1 MTDPELA
8 GAMALHQAGRLDEA
22 IRAYRALLPRR
33 KTDPQLNHLLGL
45 ALFAKGEA
53 KAALEPIRAAL
64 IRVPGHPQLL
74 NDMGNVL
81 RALGRQSEAAEAFR
95 RALAADANFHF
106 ARFNLAD
113 ALLELRR
120 FAEGLAAYDEILA
133 RRLPGIDADLHCN
146 RGACLAGLKRQEEAV
161 AAFRTALSLQP
172 GHAGATANLA
182 TALQALGRDAE
193 SVEALMAFTARHPA
207 TTEVLLVLGKGLL
220 GLKRGEEA
228 LAAFAR
234 AAAADPKSDKPLT
247 GRALALDAL
256 GRHAEALGMHDL
268 AIAANPKSA
277 EAHSN
282 RGVTLRKMWRLRD
295 AIAAFEAALRI
306 APDSADA
313 LVNLGNALTDA
324 KEHDAAIRA
333 YRKAIALEADLTD
346 AHANLGTALA
356 RTSDLAGSVAA
367 YEAAL
372 ARGKSGT
379 TAHVL
384 TSLAFTKLRGCDWSG
399 IEELQALIRTGV
411 AAGTV
416 DAGPFEVLGLADD
429 PALNLL
435 AARRHVEVNFGAI
448 RRAVPTPPPG
458 PRIRIGF
465 VSTDFRS
472 HPTLRL
478 CVRMLELLDRE
489 VFEVS
494 AFSIGPQIID
504 AMAERV
510 KDGVDHFHD
519 CTPMPDEAVMDLA
532 RRSGLDIAVD
542 LNGYTQGARTALFA
556 RGLAPVQVNFLG
568 YPGTIG
574 ASFADYILA
583 DPTVVPPG
591 DERFYAE
598 QVVRMPHAYQ
608 PNDDRREIGGSVPTR
623 AVAGL
628 PEDGFV
634 FCCFNNC
641 WKILPGTFATWMRL
655 LAAVPGSVFWLL
667 DENPAATRNL
677 QQAAASHGI
686 DPTRLV
692 FAKRA
697 PNADHIARHRLAD
710 LFLDTLPYNAHTTT
724 SDALWAGLPVL
735 TLEGRAFQARVA
747 ASLLRAAEIP
757 DLITTNEAEYEALA
771 LALAR
776 DPERLRG
783 IRARLAA
790 NLPTC
795 PLFDSARFARDAGTA
810 FRRMHERHIAGL
822 PPEGFDV

>member
-1 MTDPELA
+1 MTDPDLA
-8 GAMALHQAGRLDEA
+8 RAMALHQAGRLDEA

-33 KTDPQLNHLLGL
+33 KADPQLNHLLGV

-64 IRVPGHPQLL
+64 ARVPGHPQLL

-161 AAFRTALSLQP
+161 EAFRMALSLQP
-172 GHAGATANLA
+172 SHAGAAANLA
-182 TALQALGRDAE
+182 TAMQALGRDAE
-193 SVEALMAFTARHPA
+193 SVEFLAAFTARHPA
-207 TTEVLLVLGKGLL
+207 TTEVLLALGKGLL

-234 AAAADPKSDKPLT
+234 AAAADPKSDKPLS
-247 GRALALDAL
+247 GQALALDAL
-256 GRHAEALGMHDL
+256 GRHAEALAMHDR

-282 RGVTLRKMWRLRD
+282 RGVTLRKMWRPRE

-306 APDSADA
+306 DPQSTEA
-313 LVNLGNALTDA
+313 LVNLGNVLTDV
-324 KEHDAAIRA
+324 KDHDAAIRA
-333 YRKAIALEADLTD
+333 YRQAIDLEA
-346 AHANLGTALA
+346 A
-356 RTSDLAGSVAA
+356 RIGAEADRAAGLAGSLAA
-367 YEAAL
+367 YEAVL
-372 ARGKSGT
+372 ASGT
-379 TAHVL
+379 SDTTAYAL
-384 TSLAFTKLRGCDWSG
+384 TLLAFAKLRACDWSG
-399 IEELQALIRTGV
+399 LEGLQALIRRGV
-411 AAGTV
+411 AEGTI
-416 DAGPFEVLGLADD
+416 DAAPFEMLGLTDD
-429 PALNLL
+429 PALIYLS
-435 AARRHVEVNFGAI
+435 AQRHAEVQFGPI
-448 RRAVPTPPPG
+448 RRTIPAPTPG

-465 VSTDFRS
+465 VSTDYRN
-472 HPTLRL
+472 HPTLLL
-478 CVRMLELLDRE
+478 CARMLELLDRE

-504 AMAERV
+504 AMTERA
-510 KDGVDHFHD
+510 KAAVDHFHD
-519 CTPMPDEAVMDLA
+519 CTPMSDEAVIDLA
-532 RRSGLDIAVD
+532 RRSGLNIAVD
-542 LNGYTQGARTALFA
+542 LNGYIQGARTALFA

-591 DERFYAE
+591 DERFCAE

-608 PNDDRREIGGSVPTR
+608 PNDDRRVIGSTVPTR
-623 AVAGL
+623 AEAGL
-628 PEDGFV
+628 PEEGFV

-641 WKILPGTFATWMRL
+641 WKILPGTFAIWMRL
-655 LAAVPGSVFWLL
+655 LAAVPGSVLWLL
-667 DENPAATRNL
+667 DENTAATRNL
-677 QQAAASHGI
+677 RQVAASYGI
-686 DPTRLV
+686 DPSRLV
-692 FAKRA
+692 FSKRA
-697 PNADHIARHRLAD
+697 PNADHLARHQLAD
-710 LFLDTLPYNAHTTT
+710 LFLDTLPCNAHTTT

-747 ASLLRAAEIP
+747 ASLLRAAGMP
-757 DLITTNEAEYEALA
+757 DLITTSEAEYEALA

-783 IRARLAA
+783 MRARLAA

-795 PLFDSARFARDAGTA
+795 PLFDSARFARDAGIA

>member
-1 MTDPELA
+1 MTDPDLA
-8 GAMALHQAGRLDEA
+8 RAMALHQAGRLDEA

-33 KTDPQLNHLLGL
+33 KADPQLNHLLGL

-120 FAEGLAAYDEILA
+120 FAEGLAAYDEIIA

-146 RGACLAGLKRQEEAV
+146 RGTCLAGLKRQEDAV
-161 AAFRTALSLQP
+161 EAFRAALSLQP
-172 GHAGATANLA
+172 SHAGAAANLA

-193 SVEALMAFTARHPA
+193 SVDVLVAFTDRHPA
-207 TTEVLLVLGKGLL
+207 TNEVLLALGKGLV

-228 LAAFAR
+228 LATFAR
-234 AAAADPKSDKPLT
+234 AAAADPRSDKPLS
-247 GRALALDAL
+247 GQALALDVL
-256 GRHAEALGMHDL
+256 GRNADALAMHDR

-282 RGVTLRKMWRLRD
+282 RGVTLRKMWRPNE

-306 APDSADA
+306 APGSTEA
-313 LVNLGNALTDA
+313 LVNLGNVLTDA
-324 KEHDAAIRA
+324 KEHEAAIRA
-333 YRKAIALEADLTD
+333 YRRAIDLEAAEIG
-346 AHANLGTALA
+346 AHADRGAAPAHASDPADSWAACEAVLA
-356 RTSDLAGSVAA
+356 SGTSD
-367 YEAAL
+367 
-372 ARGKSGT
+372 T
-379 TAHVL
+379 TAYAL
-384 TSLAFTKLRGCDWSG
+384 TLLAFAKLRACDWSG
-399 IEELQALIRTGV
+399 LDGLQALIRKGV
-411 AAGTV
+411 ADGTI
-416 DAGPFEVLGLADD
+416 DAGPFEMLGITDE
-429 PALNLL
+429 PALIHLS
-435 AARRHVEVNFGAI
+435 AQRHAEAQFGAI
-448 RRAVPTPPPG
+448 RRAIPTPPPG

-465 VSTDFRS
+465 VSTDYRN
-472 HPTLRL
+472 HPTLLL
-478 CVRMLELLDRE
+478 CARMLELLDRE

-494 AFSIGPQIID
+494 AFSIGPQVTD
-504 AMAERV
+504 AMTERA
-510 KDGVDHFHD
+510 KAGVDHFHD
-519 CTPMPDEAVMDLA
+519 CTPMSDEAVIDLA

-542 LNGYTQGARTALFA
+542 LNGYIKGARTALFA

-583 DPTVVPPG
+583 DLTVVPPG
-591 DERFYAE
+591 DERFCAE
-598 QVVRMPHAYQ
+598 QVVRMPHTYQ
-608 PNDDRREIGGSVPTR
+608 PNDDRRVIGSTAPTR
-623 AVAGL
+623 AEAGL
-628 PEDGFV
+628 PEDRFV

-655 LAAVPGSVFWLL
+655 LAAVPGSVLWLL
-667 DENPAATRNL
+667 DENKAATRNL
-677 QQAAASHGI
+677 RQAAASYDI
-686 DPTRLV
+686 DPARLV

-697 PNADHIARHRLAD
+697 PNADHLARHRLAD
-710 LFLDTLPYNAHTTT
+710 LFLDTLPCNAHTTT

-735 TLEGRAFQARVA
+735 TLQGRAFQARVA
-747 ASLLRAAEIP
+747 ASLLRAAEMP
-757 DLITTNEAEYEALA
+757 ELITTSEAEYEALA

-776 DPERLRG
+776 DPERLRC

-790 NLPTC
+790 NRPTC
-795 PLFDSARFARDAGTA
+795 PLFDSARFARDAGIA
-810 FRRMHERHIAGL
+810 FRRMHERHVAGL